1 MGASGGSKTG
11 GEARQQH
18 DSLPIHRL
26 PRDII
31 KNWRSAPEGRARVR
45 IRKSDLGGGGEVR
58 LHPVLPPPSLPFLTG
73 QKMTLKYF
81 DFTVVSLTCPSI

>member
-45 IRKSDLGGGGEVR
+45 IRKSDLGGRGGETS
-58 LHPVLPPPSLPFLTG
+58 PSITPSLPPFSDRS
-73 QKMTLKYF
+73 KN
-81 DFTVVSLTCPSI
+81 DFEIF